1 MLQDIRYVVRSL
13 ASRPLVSS
21 VAVLSLALGIGVNTA
36 IFSVFDRLLLRTLPV
51 PSPDEIVH
59 VTSPGPRPG
68 SQSSGDGGGV
78 EHIFSYPLFRDLE
91 RLEVPGLSEIA
102 AYREF
107 GANLGYGG
115 HTSAADG
122 HLVSGG
128 YFPML
133 GVKPALGRLFSA
145 DDDRVLGGHPLI
157 VLTYAYWQT
166 QFGGDPGVVGG
177 TVVLN
182 GQAMTIIGVAEA
194 GFTGTTTTD
203 VAQLFVPL
211 AMAAEVR
218 GDSNLRGDIAQ
229 RNIHWLYVSA
239 RMEPGVTPDQA
250 QAAINVPFASIIRDV
265 EFPALRSGMGDRAR
279 EAFLRRQIVLEDGAR
294 GRDVNRFETRIV
306 LSLLLA
312 VTGLVLL
319 IACANLANLMLARAA
334 DRSGEIAIR
343 LSIGAA
349 PGRVLRLLMTE
360 ALALGILGG
369 AAALLV
375 GDAALTALLSTM
387 PADDAARLPFELNR
401 SMLLFTLA
409 LSLVTTILFGLFPA
423 MHSLKAAGAGG
434 VNLQPGRTSDPR
446 PATRFRAVLAGAQI
460 ALATALLA
468 VAGLFITSLFNVGS
482 QDLGIRRDGV
492 ISFRLAPY
500 LNRYP
505 PERALALVD
514 SIQDE
519 LRGVPGV
526 VAVTAST
533 IPVLSNNASGTNN
546 LTVQGF
552 EAGPDTDTTA
562 NISRIGTDYF
572 RTLGIPLL
580 AGRDL
585 SAGDA
590 AEAPRVAIVNE
601 AFARKFKLGSNP
613 IGVRMAT
620 GAGDNKP
627 LDIEIVGLV
636 ADAKYS
642 DVKEPAPP
650 QFYLPYRQASFG
662 SLTIY
667 ARTSSDARQL
677 RSVITGLV
685 ARADPNLPV
694 ERLLTMDEQI
704 WDNTTTDRVLATL
717 SSWFAGLAT
726 ILAAVGLYA
735 VLAYTVSR
743 RLREIGIRMALGAR
757 PADVWRLLFTQVGR
771 IGLIGG
777 AVGVAAALALGRL
790 GESLLF
796 GVEGAN
802 AAVIAAAVGT
812 IALVAVAAAAVPARR
827 ATRVDPVGALRSQ

>member
-1 MLQDIRYVVRSL
+1 MLQDIRYVARSL
-13 ASRPLVSS
+13 ASRPLITS

-68 SQSSGDGGGV
+68 SQSSGDGGGI

-91 RLEVPGLSEIA
+91 RLEVAGLSGLA

-107 GANLGYGG
+107 GANLGYAGR
-115 HTSAADG
+115 TSAADG

-128 YFPML
+128 YFPTL
-133 GVKPALGRLFSA
+133 GVRPALGRLFSP
-145 DDDRVLGGHPLI
+145 DDDRVPGGHPLV
-157 VLTYAYWQT
+157 VLTHAYWQT
-166 QFGGDPGVVGG
+166 QFGGDPDVVGD
-177 TVVLN
+177 TIVLN
-182 GQAMTIIGVAEA
+182 GQAMTIVGVAEA

-211 AMAAEVR
+211 AMAGEVR
-218 GDSNLRGDIAQ
+218 GDSNLRGDIGQ
-229 RNIHWLYVSA
+229 RNVHWLYVSA
-239 RMEPGVTPDQA
+239 RLQPGITFDQA
-250 QAAINVPFASIIRDV
+250 EAAINGPFASIIRDV

-279 EAFLRRQIVLEDGAR
+279 EAFLKRQIVLEDGSR
-294 GRDVNRFETRIV
+294 GRDVNRSETRIV

-349 PGRVLRLLMTE
+349 PRRVLRLLMTE

-369 AAALLV
+369 TAALFV
-375 GDAALTALLSTM
+375 GYGALTALLSTM
-387 PADDAARLPFELNR
+387 PADDATRLPFELNT
-401 SMLLFTLA
+401 SVLVFTLG
-409 LSLVTTILFGLFPA
+409 LSLLTSLLFGLFPA
-423 MHSLKAAGAGG
+423 LHTLRTIAAGG
-434 VNLQPGRTSDPR
+434 VNMQPGRTSDPR
-446 PATRFRAVLAGAQI
+446 QATRFRAVLASSQI

-468 VAGLFITSLFNVGS
+468 VAGLFITSLFNVGR
-482 QDLGIRRDGV
+482 QELGIRRDGV

-500 LNRYP
+500 LNRYT
-505 PERALALVD
+505 PERAAALVD

-533 IPVLSNNASGTNN
+533 IPVLSNNSSTNN

-562 NISRIGTDYF
+562 NIARIGTDYF
-572 RTLGIPLL
+572 RTLGIPML
-580 AGRDL
+580 AGRDF
-585 SAGDA
+585 SPADA
-590 AEAPRVAIVNE
+590 AAAPRVAIVNE
-601 AFARKFKLGSNP
+601 SFARKFKLSNP

-620 GAGDNKP
+620 GAGDVP
-627 LDIEIVGLV
+627 LNIEIVGLV
-636 ADAKYS
+636 RDAKYS

-650 QFYLPYRQASFG
+650 QFFLPYRQATFG

-677 RSVITGLV
+677 RSVITALV

-726 ILAAVGLYA
+726 LLAAVGLYA

-743 RLREIGIRMALGAR
+743 RLREIGIRVAMGAR
-757 PADVWRLLFTQVGR
+757 PADVWRLVFSQVGR
-771 IGLIGG
+771 IGLVGG
-777 AVGVAAALALGRL
+777 AVGIAAALALGRL
-790 GESLLF
+790 GQSLLF
-796 GVEGAN
+796 GIEGTN
-802 AAVIAAAVGT
+802 AAIIAAAVGT
-812 IALVAVAAAAVPARR
+812 IALVAVAAAALPARR
-827 ATRVDPVGALRSQ
+827 ATHVDPVSALRTQ

>member
-13 ASRPLVSS
+13 AGRPLVTS

-51 PSPDEIVH
+51 PSPGEIVH

-78 EHIFSYPLFRDLE
+78 DHIFSYPLFRDLE
-91 RLEVPGLSEIA
+91 RLERTGLSRIA

-107 GANLGYGG
+107 EANLGYGG
-115 HTSAADG
+115 NTSAADG

-133 GVKPALGRLFSA
+133 GVRPALGRLFST
-145 DDDRVLGGHPLI
+145 DDDRVPGGHPVV
-157 VLTYAYWQT
+157 VLTHAFWQAH
-166 QFGGDPGVVGG
+166 FGGDPDVVGD
-177 TVVLN
+177 TIVLN
-182 GQAMTIIGVAEA
+182 GQAMTIVGVAES

-211 AMAAEVR
+211 AMAGEVR
-218 GDSNLRGDIAQ
+218 GDSNLRGDINQ
-229 RNIHWLYVSA
+229 RNVHWLYVSA
-239 RMEPGVTPDQA
+239 RLEPGITRDQA
-250 QAAINVPFASIIRDV
+250 QSAVNVPFASIIRDV

-279 EAFLRRQIVLEDGAR
+279 QQFLDRQIVLQDGSR
-294 GRDVNRFETRIV
+294 GRDANRSETRIV

-312 VTGLVLL
+312 VTGLVLM
-319 IACANLANLMLARAA
+319 IACANVANLMLARAA

-343 LSIGAA
+343 ISIGAA
-349 PGRVLRLLMTE
+349 PRRVLRLLMTE
-360 ALALGILGG
+360 ALALGLLGG
-369 AAALLV
+369 ATALAV
-375 GDAALTALLSTM
+375 GYAALTALLSTM
-387 PADDAARLPFELNR
+387 PVDDAARLPFEVNASVLV
-401 SMLLFTLA
+401 FTIA
-409 LSLVTTILFGLFPA
+409 LSLLTSVLFGLFPA
-423 MHSLKAAGAGG
+423 LHSLRTIVAGG
-434 VNLQPGRTSDPR
+434 VSAQPGRASDPR
-446 PATRFRAVLAGAQI
+446 SATRFRAVLASSQI

-468 VAGLFITSLFNVGS
+468 VAGLFITSLFNVGR
-482 QDLGIRRDGV
+482 QELGIRRDGV

-500 LNRYP
+500 LNRYS
-505 PERALALVD
+505 PERALALID

-533 IPVLSNNASGTNN
+533 IPVLSNNSSTNN

-562 NISRIGTDYF
+562 NIARIGTDYF
-572 RTLGIPLL
+572 RTLGIPML
-580 AGRDL
+580 AGRDF
-585 SAGDA
+585 SPADA
-590 AEAPRVAIVNE
+590 AGTPRVAIVNE
-601 AFARKFKLGSNP
+601 SFARKFKLGTNP

-620 GAGDNKP
+620 GAGNVP

-636 ADAKYS
+636 RDAKYS

-650 QFYLPYRQASFG
+650 QFYLPYRQGAFG

-667 ARTSSDARQL
+667 ARTSTDARQL
-677 RSVITGLV
+677 RSVITGIV

-694 ERLLTMDEQI
+694 ERLRTMDEQI

-726 ILAAVGLYA
+726 LLAAVGLYA

-757 PADVWRLLFTQVGR
+757 TADVWRLVFSQVGR
-771 IGLIGG
+771 IGIIGG
-777 AVGVAAALALGRL
+777 TVGIAAALALGRL
-790 GESLLF
+790 GQSLLF

-802 AAVIAAAVGT
+802 VAVIAAAVGT
-812 IALVAVAAAAVPARR
+812 IALVSVAAAALPARR
-827 ATRVDPVGALRSQ
+827 ATLINPVNAIRAE